1 MIYTIGQTAKA
12 VGLSKTTIC
21 KHIENGK
28 LSASWNRDTNPPQR
42 EIDASEIFRVYA
54 VDITVPPSQRQRV
67 TPQTASADTHLDM
80 VIKAK
85 DETIAA
91 LKADIDRLAAQIEA
105 KDEQIA
111 TANRLLAAPKPDDR
125 YNALLE
131 KLATIER
138 EFASQQPVAPRP
150 AESPAVET
158 AWPAAPESPRRRWF
172 GWRRAG

>member
-28 LSASWNRDTNPPQR
+28 ISASWNRDTNPPQR
-42 EIDASEIFRVYA
+42 EIDTSEILRVYG
-54 VDITVPPSQRQRV
+54 VDVTLPPSQRKRV
-67 TPQTASADTHLDM
+67 TPENTSVDTPLGL

-111 TANRLLAAPKPDDR
+111 AANRLLAAPKPDDR
-125 YNALLE
+125 YDALLE
-131 KLATIER
+131 KLATLER
-138 EFASQQPVAPRP
+138 EFAREQAAVPAP

-158 AWPAAPESPRRRWF
+158 APTPTPNRGIF
-172 GWRRAG
+172 GWWKGRAA